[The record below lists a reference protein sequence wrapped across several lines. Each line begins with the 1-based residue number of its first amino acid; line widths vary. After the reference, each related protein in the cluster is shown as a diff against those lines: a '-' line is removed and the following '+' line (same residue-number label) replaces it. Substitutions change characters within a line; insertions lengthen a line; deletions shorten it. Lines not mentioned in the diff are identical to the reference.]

1 VGPYDISAEI
11 TALIA
16 VCVLALVTRWVFSSS
31 RRRSGR
37 PADAAVSA
45 ELGLLTVVVSGVP
58 RAEALHHRAVLG
70 ESSIRS
76 SMSRRQDGTMDVLVF
91 RADADRARILLGQL

>member
-37 PADAAVSA
+37 PVDAADSP
-45 ELGLLTVVVSGVP
+45 ELGLLTVVVSGAS
-58 RAEALHHRAVLG
+58 RADALQHRAVLG

-76 SMSRRQDGTMDVLVF
+76 SMSRRHDGTMDVLVF
-91 RADADRARILLGQL
+91 HADADRARILLGQL

>member
-1 VGPYDISAEI
+1 MGPYDVSAEI

-16 VCVLALVTRWVFSSS
+16 VGVLALITRWVFSSS

-37 PADAAVSA
+37 PVDAAQSA
-45 ELGLLTVVVSGVP
+45 ELGLLTVVVSGIP
-58 RAEALHHRAVLG
+58 RSEAMQQRSVLG

-91 RADADRARILLGQL
+91 HADADRARSLLGQL

>member
-16 VCVLALVTRWVFSSS
+16 VGVLALITRWVFSSS

-37 PADAAVSA
+37 PVDAAESA
-45 ELGLLTVVVSGVP
+45 ELGLLTVVVSRVS
-58 RAEALHHRAVLG
+58 RTEALQQRAVLG
-70 ESSIRS
+70 ESGIRS
-76 SMSRRQDGTMDVLVF
+76 SMSRRKDGTMDVLVF
-91 RADADRARILLGQL
+91 HADVDRARMLLGQL

>member
-11 TALIA
+11 TALVAIG
-16 VCVLALVTRWVFSSS
+16 VLALATRWVFSSS

-37 PADAAVSA
+37 PVDAADSA
-45 ELGLLTVVVSGVP
+45 ELGLLTVVVSGVA
-58 RAEALHHRAVLG
+58 RSDALHHRAVLG
-70 ESSIRS
+70 ESGIRS

-91 RADADRARILLGQL
+91 HADADAARILLGP

>member
-1 VGPYDISAEI
+1 MGPYDISADI

-16 VCVLALVTRWVFSSS
+16 VGVLALVTRWVFSPS

-37 PADAAVSA
+37 PVDASESA
-45 ELGLLTVVVSGVP
+45 ELGLLTVVISGVS
-58 RAEALHHRAVLG
+58 RAQALQDRAVLG

-91 RADADRARILLGQL
+91 HADADRARILLGQL

>member
-1 VGPYDISAEI
+1 VGPYDVSAEI

-16 VCVLALVTRWVFSSS
+16 VGVLALITRWVFSSS

-37 PADAAVSA
+37 PVDAAQSA
-45 ELGLLTVVVSGVP
+45 ELGLLTVVVSGIP
-58 RAEALHHRAVLG
+58 RSEAMQQRSVLG

-91 RADADRARILLGQL
+91 HADADRARSLLGQL